1 MSHVK
6 TRATT
11 QPTNKNKQQE
21 QRLVHFKTM
30 VGIFD
35 KFDNMSLID
44 ISNSLDAALGIKG
57 TLGVR
62 TQGSLKQPTERRGVI
77 AHHSRKR
84 DVIDLDAICSHH
96 QVPLCVY
103 VCLVPVRYYCLDLVG
118 GLCRQ
123 NHHAVQA
130 RTFGA

>member
-1 MSHVK
+1 M
-6 TRATT
+6 
-11 QPTNKNKQQE
+11 
-21 QRLVHFKTM
+21 KTM

-77 AHHSRKR
+77 AHLSRKR

-96 QVPLCVY
+96 QVPLCVCVCVC
-103 VCLVPVRYYCLDLVG
+103 VCL
-118 GLCRQ
+118 
-123 NHHAVQA
+123 
-130 RTFGA
+130 FGCSTLLLP